1 MPEVNDY
8 RAWLQLCNAKIV
20 NYIPKG
26 SAYIT
31 PDGSFVDLASSGYK
45 THGALD
51 QALRDNGFPLDPE
64 EMYYL
69 LPIEF
74 MGCIR
79 VNDGSNFMG
88 EVVVDLPKTKVTSEQ
103 LDSVENYLDNLLAD
117 EVGVGCTLK
126 QTFQFYNLNEV
137 SSYKIR
143 KKILGFY
150 ATGELHEGFDD
161 IEDYDEKTILSS

>member
-31 PDGSFVDLASSGYK
+31 PDGSFVDLTGSGYR

-51 QALRDNGFPLDPE
+51 QALIDNGFPLDPE
-64 EMYYL
+64 GMYYL

-161 IEDYDEKTILSS
+161 IEDYDEATILNS